1 MEWPDLVREL
11 ERALRHLE
19 RAGVRYVNL
28 TQDLEWVS
36 APEAEA
42 DERRSPAPP
51 RRLSSILEPPPNLAQ
66 QDKEL
71 PGEAAAPEPAGDT
84 TSLESLYLQYRDC
97 LACKLGP
104 GRNRFVFGVGNPHP
118 RILFI
123 GEGPGAEEDQQ
134 GLPFVGRAG
143 QLLTGLIHAL
153 GLVREDVY
161 ITNVVKCRPPGNR
174 NPEPDEIAACR
185 PILKRQI
192 ELLDPV
198 LIVTLGN
205 VPLKALNPNAL
216 GITKERGRV
225 FQHGRWPV
233 FPTFHPSFLLRSPD
247 TIADCWADLR
257 RAFALAYG
265 GVAPSVSVPDARE
278 RAPGP
283 LEPDDE
289 RAD

>member
-1 MEWPDLVREL
+1 MEWPELVREL
-11 ERALRHLE
+11 ERTLRHLK
-19 RAGVRYVNL
+19 RTGVRYVNIAQNPEL
-28 TQDLEWVS
+28 PAT
-36 APEAEA
+36 PEAGTEG
-42 DERRSPAPP
+42 RMRSTPL
-51 RRLSSILEPPPNLAQ
+51 RRLSSLLEQSPGPAR
-66 QDKEL
+66 QDMEFQ
-71 PGEAAAPEPAGDT
+71 GAAAASPLAGDAG
-84 TSLESLYLQYRDC
+84 SLESLYMQYRDC

-104 GRNRFVFGVGNPHP
+104 GRNRLVFGTGHPHP

-143 QLLTGLIHAL
+143 QLLTGFIHAL

-161 ITNVVKCRPPGNR
+161 ITNVVKCRPPNNR
-174 NPEPDEIAACR
+174 NPEPDEIAACL

-192 ELLDPV
+192 ELLDPA

-205 VPLKALNPNAL
+205 VPLKVLNPNAL

-247 TIADCWADLR
+247 AIADCWADLR

-265 GVAPSVSVPDARE
+265 GVASSASAPGTGE
-278 RAPGP
+278 RASTPSGTGS
-283 LEPDDE
+283 
-289 RAD
+289 

>member
-1 MEWPDLVREL
+1 MEWPELVREL
-11 ERALRHLE
+11 ERTLRHLE
-19 RAGVRYVNL
+19 RAGVRYLNVPPAPQMPPAPAAAPAARPVRRL
-28 TQDLEWVS
+28 FSRVEQPPPVPGPAAPP
-36 APEAEA
+36 APEASSPGGGGA
-42 DERRSPAPP
+42 D
-51 RRLSSILEPPPNLAQ
+51 
-66 QDKEL
+66 D
-71 PGEAAAPEPAGDT
+71 AG
-84 TSLESLYLQYRDC
+84 SLESLYMQYRDC
-97 LACKLGP
+97 LACRLGP
-104 GRNRFVFGVGNPHP
+104 GRNRFVFGTGNFHP
-118 RILFI
+118 RLLFI

-192 ELLDPV
+192 ELLDPA

-205 VPLKALNPNAL
+205 VPLKALNPQAQ

-225 FQHGRWPV
+225 FQYERWRV

-247 TIADCWADLR
+247 AIAECWADMR

-265 GVAPSVSVPDARE
+265 GAPPPVPPR
-278 RAPGP
+278 G
-283 LEPDDE
+283 
-289 RAD
+289 

>member
-1 MEWPDLVREL
+1 MEWPELVREL
-11 ERALRHLE
+11 ERTLRHLK
-19 RAGVRYVNL
+19 RTGVRYVNIV
-28 TQDLEWVS
+28 QH
-36 APEAEA
+36 PELLATLAAGAEG
-42 DERRSPAPP
+42 RMSSIPS
-51 RRLSSILEPPPNLAQ
+51 RRLSSLLEPPPGLAQ
-66 QDKEL
+66 PDMEL
-71 PGEAAAPEPAGDT
+71 QGAAAAPPPTGEAG
-84 TSLESLYLQYRDC
+84 SLESLYVQYRDC
-97 LACKLGP
+97 LACKLGQ
-104 GRNRFVFGVGNPHP
+104 GRNRFVFGTGHPRP

-174 NPEPDEIAACR
+174 NPEPDEVAACL

-192 ELLDPV
+192 ELLDPT

-205 VPLKALNPNAL
+205 VPLKVLNPNAL

-225 FQHGRWPV
+225 FHHGRWPV

-247 TIADCWADLR
+247 AIADCWADLR

-265 GVAPSVSVPDARE
+265 GVSPSAPAPGTGE
-278 RAPGP
+278 RAPTSSGTGS
-283 LEPDDE
+283 
-289 RAD
+289 